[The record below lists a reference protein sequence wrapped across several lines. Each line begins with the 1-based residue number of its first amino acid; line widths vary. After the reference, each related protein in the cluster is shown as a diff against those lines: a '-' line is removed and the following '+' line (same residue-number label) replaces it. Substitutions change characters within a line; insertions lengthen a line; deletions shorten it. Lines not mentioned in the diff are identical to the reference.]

1 MEIPLPMTV
10 VSIGSASR
18 LSKSNLPTLPF
29 RKSKHVV
36 AVLAVAVVWVVL
48 WMVM

>member
-18 LSKSNLPTLPF
+18 LSKSNLPKLPF

-36 AVLAVAVVWVVL
+36 AAVAVVWVVL

>member
-10 VSIGSASR
+10 VSIGSAPR

-36 AVLAVAVVWVVL
+36 AAVLAVVWVVL